1 MFSKV
6 TVTFLRLLLWFSIL
20 LIGFAFSFFLA
31 FENPPKEGDNEGK
44 FTNIQESLLKFS
56 AMMTGEFEYGDLP
69 FDTNPWASRLLFLL
83 FVFLIVIVL
92 INLLGGLAITDIQ
105 AIQNKVFI
113 VQNLINIHL
122 VILHIKV

>member
-31 FENPPKEGDNEGK
+31 FETPPKEGEEGK

-56 AMMTGEFEYGDLP
+56 AMMTGEFEYGNLP

-105 AIQNKVFI
+105 AIQNEVFI
-113 VQNLINIHL
+113 VQNLINTHL
-122 VILHIKV
+122 VILHMKI